1 VAGFY
6 DPVIMSWTQKSRP
19 AQKTFYDGK
28 RKSEHW
34 YRDKQVYFLTAR
46 CKDRSPAFKSEDA
59 QLIFWDRFEH
69 YTGEFRY
76 QSWVTSL
83 MVNHYHNLGYAERG
97 SELGEMMRKIHG
109 SIAKLVN
116 DVLEVCLVPFWI
128 DHGRQSY
135 FDGCIRDELQGRR
148 SYRYTLTQCVRHGI
162 CDDYRKYPGTRV
174 YVGLEDAMGH
184 ALKMNGFLHG
194 VPYKRYMRD

>member
-1 VAGFY
+1 
-6 DPVIMSWTQKSRP
+6 MSWTHKSRP
-19 AQKTFYDGK
+19 SQKTIFRGQ

-34 YRDKQVYFLTAR
+34 YRDNQVYFLTAR
-46 CKDRSPAFKSEDA
+46 CSDRFPAFNSEEA

-69 YTGEFRY
+69 YTREFGY

-116 DVLEVCLVPFWI
+116 DVLEVRLTPFWG
-128 DHGRQSY
+128 DHGQQGY

-148 SYRYTLTQCVRHGI
+148 SHRYTLTQCIRHCV
-162 CDDYRKYPGTRV
+162 CDDYTNYPGTRI
-174 YVGLEDAMGH
+174 YVGVDEAIEF
-184 ALKMNGFLHG
+184 ALKKNAFLTG
-194 VPYKRYMRD
+194 VPYRRYLRG